1 MGIGDPIRCYPFQRL
16 KQEGFFYLGYD
27 KTEFELSFRGD
38 KEQLKPITDY
48 WISIG
53 KPKYDS
59 RKSMAENMQT
69 VFAKFN
75 YWPEPLLNKN
85 IIETLLLEY
94 DEADNLSYHLNLQET
109 KDDYFG
115 MQRELGKKVIDPET
129 EIERVDF
136 DDEIPF

>member
-69 VFAKFN
+69 VFSKFN

>member
-16 KQEGFFYLGYD
+16 KQEGFFYLPYD
-27 KTEFELSFRGD
+27 KCEFELSFRGD
-38 KEQLKPITDY
+38 KAELKPITDY

>member
-1 MGIGDPIRCYPFQRL
+1 MGIGDPIRCYPFQRV
-16 KQEGFFYLGYD
+16 KQEGFFYLPYD
-27 KTEFELSFRGD
+27 RTELQLCFRHGSD
-38 KEQLKPITDY
+38 LKPITEY

-53 KPKYDS
+53 KPRYDS

-75 YWPEPLLNKN
+75 YWPEPLLSKN

-94 DEADNLSYHLNLQET
+94 DEG
-109 KDDYFG
+109 DYFG
-115 MQRELGKKVIDPET
+115 MQKELGKKANEPEPER
-129 EIERVDF
+129 EIIQF

>member
-16 KQEGFFYLGYD
+16 KQEGFFYLPYD

-38 KEQLKPITDY
+38 NLKPITEY

-53 KPKYDS
+53 KPRYDS

-75 YWPEPLLNKN
+75 YWPEPLLSKN

-94 DEADNLSYHLNLQET
+94 DEG
-109 KDDYFG
+109 DYFG
-115 MQRELGKKVIDPET
+115 MQKELGKKANEPEPER
-129 EIERVDF
+129 EIIQF

>member
-1 MGIGDPIRCYPFQRL
+1 MGIGDPIRCYPFQRV
-16 KQEGFFYLGYD
+16 KQEGFFYLPYD
-27 KTEFELSFRGD
+27 QTDFELCFRHGSD
-38 KEQLKPITDY
+38 LKPITEY

-53 KPKYDS
+53 KPTYDS

-75 YWPEPLLNKN
+75 YWPEPLLSKN

-94 DEADNLSYHLNLQET
+94 EEG
-109 KDDYFG
+109 DYFG
-115 MQRELGKKVIDPET
+115 MQKELGKKANEPEP
-129 EIERVDF
+129 EIERVEL

>member
-16 KQEGFFYLGYD
+16 KQEGFFYLPYD

-38 KEQLKPITDY
+38 DLKPITEY

-53 KPKYDS
+53 KPTYDS

-75 YWPEPLLNKN
+75 YWPEPLLSKN

-94 DEADNLSYHLNLQET
+94 EEG
-109 KDDYFG
+109 DYFG
-115 MQRELGKKVIDPET
+115 MQKELGKKANEPEP
-129 EIERVDF
+129 EIERVEL

>member
-16 KQEGFFYLGYD
+16 KQEGFFYLPYD

-38 KEQLKPITDY
+38 NLKPITEY

-53 KPKYDS
+53 KPTYDS

-94 DEADNLSYHLNLQET
+94 DEG
-109 KDDYFG
+109 DYFG
-115 MQRELGKKVIDPET
+115 MQKELGKKANDPEP
-129 EIERVDF
+129 EIERVEL

>member
-16 KQEGFFYLGYD
+16 KQEGFFFLPYD

>member
-1 MGIGDPIRCYPFQRL
+1 MGIGDPIRCYPFQRV
-16 KQEGFFYLGYD
+16 KQEGFFYLSYD

-38 KEQLKPITDY
+38 DLKPITEY

-53 KPKYDS
+53 KPRYDS

-94 DEADNLSYHLNLQET
+94 DEG
-109 KDDYFG
+109 DYFG
-115 MQRELGKKVIDPET
+115 MQKELGKKANDPEP
-129 EIERVDF
+129 EIERVEL

>member
-1 MGIGDPIRCYPFQRL
+1 MGIGDPIRCYPFQRV
-16 KQEGFFYLGYD
+16 KQEGFFYLPYD
-27 KTEFELSFRGD
+27 RTELQLCFRHGSD
-38 KEQLKPITDY
+38 LKPITEY

-53 KPKYDS
+53 KPTYDS

-75 YWPEPLLNKN
+75 YWPEPLLSKN

-94 DEADNLSYHLNLQET
+94 DEG
-109 KDDYFG
+109 DYFG
-115 MQRELGKKVIDPET
+115 MQKELGKKANEPEPER
-129 EIERVDF
+129 EIIQF

>member
-1 MGIGDPIRCYPFQRL
+1 MGIGDPIRCYPFQRV
-16 KQEGFFYLGYD
+16 KQEGFFYLPYD
-27 KTEFELSFRGD
+27 QTEFELSFRGD
-38 KEQLKPITDY
+38 DLKPITEY

-53 KPKYDS
+53 KPRYDS

-94 DEADNLSYHLNLQET
+94 EEG
-109 KDDYFG
+109 DYFG
-115 MQRELGKKVIDPET
+115 MQKELGKKANDPEPER
-129 EIERVDF
+129 EIIQF

>member
-1 MGIGDPIRCYPFQRL
+1 MGIGDPIRCYPFQRV
-16 KQEGFFYLGYD
+16 KQEGFFYLPYD
-27 KTEFELSFRGD
+27 KTELQLCFRHGSD
-38 KEQLKPITDY
+38 LKPITEY

-53 KPKYDS
+53 KPRYDS

-94 DEADNLSYHLNLQET
+94 DEG
-109 KDDYFG
+109 DYFG
-115 MQRELGKKVIDPET
+115 MQKELGKKANDPEPER
-129 EIERVDF
+129 EIIQF

>member
-1 MGIGDPIRCYPFQRL
+1 MGIGDPIRCYPFQRV
-16 KQEGFFYLGYD
+16 KQEGFFYLPYD
-27 KTEFELSFRGD
+27 QTELQLCFRHGSD
-38 KEQLKPITDY
+38 LKPITEY

-53 KPKYDS
+53 KPTYDS

-94 DEADNLSYHLNLQET
+94 EEG
-109 KDDYFG
+109 DYFG
-115 MQRELGKKVIDPET
+115 MQKELGKKANEPEP
-129 EIERVDF
+129 EIERVEL

>member
-1 MGIGDPIRCYPFQRL
+1 MGIGDPIRCYPFQRV
-16 KQEGFFYLGYD
+16 KQEGFFYLPYD
-27 KTEFELSFRGD
+27 KTELQLCFRHGSN
-38 KEQLKPITDY
+38 LKPITEY

-53 KPKYDS
+53 KPRYDS

-94 DEADNLSYHLNLQET
+94 DEG
-109 KDDYFG
+109 DYFG
-115 MQRELGKKVIDPET
+115 MQKELGKKANEPEPER
-129 EIERVDF
+129 EIIQF

>member
-16 KQEGFFYLGYD
+16 KQEGFFYLPYD

-38 KEQLKPITDY
+38 KEQLKPITNY

-94 DEADNLSYHLNLQET
+94 DEADNLSFHLNLQEDQ
-109 KDDYFG
+109 DDYFG
-115 MQRELGKKVIDPET
+115 MRKDLEKKSKEKEPEKELFQ
-129 EIERVDF
+129 F